1 MHPSPLTS
9 PLTRTR
15 RLQASSSFYAHDGM
29 AVVHAKHP
37 TCDDFCSPEAVRP
50 NDDAYYAS

>member
-1 MHPSPLTS
+1 MHPS

-50 NDDAYYAS
+50 NDDAYYASL